1 MSKWIR
7 LNNAQPTQRL
17 INAANFE
24 EFKILDNQLVGI
36 RAGGLKVSLSDA
48 DIASARSR
56 FDELCDFI
64 DDDTQTIL
72 DF

>member
-1 MSKWIR
+1 VSKWIR
-7 LNNAQPTQRL
+7 FSRELPSQRL
-17 INAANFE
+17 INVASFE
-24 EFKILDNQLVGI
+24 EFKIHDNQLVGI
-36 RAGGLKVSLSDA
+36 RAGGLKVSLSNA
-48 DIASARSR
+48 DVASARSR